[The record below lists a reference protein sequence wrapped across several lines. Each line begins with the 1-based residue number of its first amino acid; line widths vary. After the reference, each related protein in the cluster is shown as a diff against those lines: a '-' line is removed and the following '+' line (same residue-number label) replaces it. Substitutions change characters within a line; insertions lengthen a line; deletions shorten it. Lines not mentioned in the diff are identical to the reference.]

1 MTAPYRISPFIDPV
15 AVEAW
20 DAWFRWRGRSGL
32 HDISIEDTWRRV
44 AAALAAPESPPD
56 AAQWRARFQQALLA
70 WRLLP
75 DERLLASAGTGRI
88 AWAQGPLHACLN
100 MAGFVPPV
108 SQFQLAAITDCAA
121 LAVRALDNAALI
133 ARMAKPRLRIGLIG
147 VAGALHLL
155 GLRYDSDEG
164 RALVASFARA
174 LAEGCFRASI
184 ELARERGA
192 GRGDA
197 AAAIVRG
204 ARRGLPENL
213 LREAETCGLRHCA
226 TTAIT
231 SQRRLAMLAN
241 AVADGLD
248 PLMGANHA
256 YIFVAP
262 GGERTVVSSG
272 YALTVS
278 IGDHDAATPD
288 TLENQGWQP
297 QLRMRAAVQPFVDQ
311 AIAYPLLVAHLPD
324 DRERSEAE
332 RLASR
337 LGLVKPSWQ
346 LASRAA
352 EGPGA
357 PVSPSSRPV
366 VV

>member
-1 MTAPYRISPFIDPV
+1 MTVPYRISPFIDPV

-20 DAWFRWRGRSGL
+20 DAWFRWRSRSEL
-32 HDISIEDTWRRV
+32 HDISIEDTWQRV
-44 AAALAAPESPPD
+44 AAALAAPESSSD
-56 AAQWRARFQQALLA
+56 APHWRARFQQALSA

-75 DERLLASAGTGRI
+75 DERLLASAGTGRV
-88 AWAQGPLHACLN
+88 AWSQGPLHACLN
-100 MAGFVPPV
+100 MAGFVPPA
-108 SQFQLAAITDCAA
+108 SQFQLSAIADCAA

-133 ARMAKPRLRIGLIG
+133 AGLAKPRLRIGLIG

-164 RALVASFARA
+164 RALAASLARA
-174 LAEGCFRASI
+174 LAEGCFRASVG
-184 ELARERGA
+184 LARERGP

-197 AAAIVRG
+197 AVAVSRG
-204 ARRGLPENL
+204 ARRGLPESL
-213 LREAETCGLRHCA
+213 LRESKTFGLRHYA

-256 YIFVAP
+256 YVFVAP

-278 IGDHDAATPD
+278 IGEHDAATPD

-346 LASRAA
+346 VASRASDA
-352 EGPGA
+352 SGA